1 MFCWTLAL
9 LKNVFQSASV
19 SETERFLDKRNM
31 KKGLKQSVQ
40 IMKNKKNSRKLAVPQ
55 LDCIKDSKAKKII
68 KALKLGI
75 CLNNFLKI

>member
-1 MFCWTLAL
+1 
-9 LKNVFQSASV
+9 
-19 SETERFLDKRNM
+19 
-31 KKGLKQSVQ
+31 
-40 IMKNKKNSRKLAVPQ
+40 MKNKKNSRKLAVPQ